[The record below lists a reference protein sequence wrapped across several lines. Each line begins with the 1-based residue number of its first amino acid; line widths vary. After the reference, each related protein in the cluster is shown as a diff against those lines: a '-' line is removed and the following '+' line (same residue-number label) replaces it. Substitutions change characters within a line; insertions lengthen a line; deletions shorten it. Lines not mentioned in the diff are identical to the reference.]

1 MSLHGLHLLEGLP
14 QWPAHLTSGFKRPNQ
29 GNPVLIW
36 KVPSLGWTWEEWQR
50 CSEQGWLGQEMIETW
65 HSKKLSQR
73 KRRWAFMQ
81 AGLGCIPLCCEM
93 WMLKRGS
100 GTKPCWKRVVVIC
113 AGAILRLL
121 PSLHTGS
128 SALWPESKGAPQT
141 TSATSLLSWTQT
153 SQLQPSS
160 TLSPGSCLA
169 PARRDELALAGDS

>member
-1 MSLHGLHLLEGLP
+1 
-14 QWPAHLTSGFKRPNQ
+14 
-29 GNPVLIW
+29 
-36 KVPSLGWTWEEWQR
+36 
-50 CSEQGWLGQEMIETW
+50 
-65 HSKKLSQR
+65 
-73 KRRWAFMQ
+73 MQ
-81 AGLGCIPLCCEM
+81 AGLGCIPLCCET

-100 GTKPCWKRVVVIC
+100 GTKPCWKRVVVIR

-128 SALWPESKGAPQT
+128 SALWPGSKGAPQT